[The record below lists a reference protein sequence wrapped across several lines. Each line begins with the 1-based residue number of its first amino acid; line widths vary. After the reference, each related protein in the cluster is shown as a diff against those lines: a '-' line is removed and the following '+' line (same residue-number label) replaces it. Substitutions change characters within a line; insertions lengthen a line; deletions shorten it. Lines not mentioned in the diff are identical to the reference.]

1 MASRTPHSWS
11 RRKLLRAA
19 GLSALGTALAPFL
32 PRSVAE
38 AAVAQPKRLILITHG
53 QGTDMTTW
61 RPKGTETAFTL
72 SKQLQPLA
80 AYKDRMLVLD
90 GVDNE
95 ACLRGGGRGHFG
107 QGTMWTGVK
116 VPPGTVRQAEG
127 VGWPLAPSVDAI
139 IAKRIGMAT
148 KFPAYYLA
156 TWPIATNGDNQGPNG
171 ICHYRGP
178 ADPINPELN
187 PRTAFD
193 TLFEGVLGTD
203 PAVGE
208 RLRREHKSVIDLVS
222 GQLGRV
228 RTSMPEVD
236 RERLDAHL
244 DGLRSLEI
252 RLTRASAAC
261 ELPVRPGTYTQQQLR
276 AYGNVNQFTRLQ
288 FDLLR
293 HALTCDLTRIACFDW
308 PHSEG
313 SGTFM
318 DKEGFRSFG
327 SIHTLAHTM
336 TYLKVGEQPVSDAAR
351 VIARQDMANL
361 NEWRA
366 KMLATELLDKLP
378 ADVLDNTLLVWAS
391 EMSEGGTHSNRN
403 VPIVMVQGASFKA
416 FRAGRY
422 LKWGSYD
429 PLTNFDANTGGQP
442 MTKLLVSLCRAMGL
456 SDVNS
461 VGDATISTG
470 PLTELT

>member
-1 MASRTPHSWS
+1 
-11 RRKLLRAA
+11 
-19 GLSALGTALAPFL
+19 
-32 PRSVAE
+32 
-38 AAVAQPKRLILITHG
+38 
-53 QGTDMTTW
+53 MTTW
-61 RPKGTETAFTL
+61 RPTGTENTFTL

-80 AYKDRMLVLD
+80 GYKSRMIVLD

-95 ACLRGGGRGHFG
+95 ACLRGGARSHFG

-116 VPPGTVRQAEG
+116 VPPGTVRPAEG
-127 VGWPLAPSVDAI
+127 VGWPEAPSVDTI
-139 IAKRIGMAT
+139 IAKRIGSAT
-148 KFPAYYLA
+148 KFPAFYLA

-193 TLFEGVLGTD
+193 TLFEGVLGGD
-203 PAVGE
+203 PAAGE
-208 RLRREHKSVIDLVS
+208 KLRREHKSVMDLVS
-222 GQLGRV
+222 GELARV
-228 RTSMPEVD
+228 RTIMPDVD
-236 RERLDAHL
+236 RDRLDAHL
-244 DGLRSLEI
+244 DGLRTLEM
-252 RLTRASAAC
+252 RLGRPAAAC
-261 ELPVRPGTYTQQQLR
+261 PVPTRPMAYTQQQLR
-276 AYGNVNQFTRLQ
+276 AYGNVNLFTRLQ
-288 FDLLR
+288 FDIMR
-293 HALTCDLTRIACFDW
+293 HALTCDLTRVACFDW

-313 SGTFM
+313 SGAFM
-318 DKEGFRSFG
+318 AQEGFRTFG

-336 TYLKVGEQPVSDAAR
+336 TYLKVGQQPVSDAAR

-403 VPIVMVQGASFKA
+403 VPIVMVQGSAFGA

-422 LKWGSYD
+422 LRWGSYD
-429 PLTNFDANTGGQP
+429 PLTNFENYTGGAP
-442 MTKLLVSLCRAMGL
+442 MNKLLVSLCRAMGL

-461 VGDATISTG
+461 VGDASISTG